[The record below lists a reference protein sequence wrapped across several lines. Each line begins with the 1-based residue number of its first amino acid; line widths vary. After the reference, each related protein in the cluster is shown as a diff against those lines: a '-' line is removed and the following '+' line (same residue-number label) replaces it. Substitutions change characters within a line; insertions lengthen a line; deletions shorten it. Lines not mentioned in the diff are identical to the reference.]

1 MYWSSTGIVILNL
14 GGGGDGDGD
23 GTVVVILLL
32 YDTPLSC
39 PRLRALNFPDQFDL
53 QGGISLQE
61 GNMHIFEYWY

>member
-1 MYWSSTGIVILNL
+1 MVGNALL
-14 GGGGDGDGD
+14 EGGDGDGD